1 MTDCRQLVQK
11 CIKGHRKFQKELYDC
26 YASKMLGICMRYAKD
41 KFEAEDYLQEGF
53 IKVFKNLKYLEKPD
67 QLEGWMRT
75 IMINTA
81 LERIRKEKHHD
92 NNVELGD
99 NTDLEVSDDAIE
111 HLNQEALLKII
122 QSLPSGFRT
131 VFNMYAIEGYSHKEI
146 GSMLG
151 ITEGTSKSQFARA
164 RKLLQ
169 EKVNQLDQAAIKHL
183 A

>member
-1 MTDCRQLVQK
+1 
-11 CIKGHRKFQKELYDC
+11 
-26 YASKMLGICMRYAKD
+26 MRYAKD